1 MPLQGWI
8 NTAKHWTLLWGEC
21 LLRRGAFSN
30 VVKLPLE
37 LNAKDAT
44 VELRGSSA
52 LARSLPQSPH
62 SQNTRCSRG
71 RLLTLVSPW
80 HCDSHC
86 ARVSYREHLGYFH
99 DAVKHRTPNLGCSV
113 NFRER
118 HRTTN
123 NSISLRHRDAHFFY
137 NFKKSYLQK
146 FPSLKKRPQASSKAY
161 EENLAKESLQKPRAP
176 MKVLSYFWI
185 CFRKNTA
192 GITEQPLK
200 IIPQLEHSSNIYKVR
215 TL

>member
-1 MPLQGWI
+1 MTLQGWI

-52 LARSLPQSPH
+52 LARSLPKSPH
-62 SQNTRCSRG
+62 LQNTRCSRG
-71 RLLTLVSPW
+71 HLLTLISPW

-113 NFRER
+113 NFREM
-118 HRTTN
+118 HRKIN
-123 NSISLRHRDAHFFY
+123 NISLRHRDAHFFY

-146 FPSLKKRPQASSKAY
+146 FLSLKRRPQESSKTY
-161 EENLAKESLQKPRAP
+161 EEKSSQGIPAKTKSPDEGAVLFLDLFQKKYSGNHRATT
-176 MKVLSYFWI
+176 
-185 CFRKNTA
+185 KNYT
-192 GITEQPLK
+192 T
-200 IIPQLEHSSNIYKVR
+200 VR
-215 TL
+215 T

>member
-1 MPLQGWI
+1 MALQGWI

-21 LLRRGAFSN
+21 LLRRGAFSS

-37 LNAKDAT
+37 LDAKGAT

-62 SQNTRCSRG
+62 LQNTRCSRG
-71 RLLTLVSPW
+71 RLLTLLSPW

-113 NFRER
+113 NFREM
-118 HRTTN
+118 HRKIN
-123 NSISLRHRDAHFFY
+123 NSISLRHRDAHFFLQ
-137 NFKKSYLQK
+137 FKKKLSPK
-146 FPSLKKRPQASSKAY
+146 IPVFEKKT
-161 EENLAKESLQKPRAP
+161 PRVF
-176 MKVLSYFWI
+176 KDIW
-185 CFRKNTA
+185 RK
-192 GITEQPLK
+192 I
-200 IIPQLEHSSNIYKVR
+200 
-215 TL
+215 